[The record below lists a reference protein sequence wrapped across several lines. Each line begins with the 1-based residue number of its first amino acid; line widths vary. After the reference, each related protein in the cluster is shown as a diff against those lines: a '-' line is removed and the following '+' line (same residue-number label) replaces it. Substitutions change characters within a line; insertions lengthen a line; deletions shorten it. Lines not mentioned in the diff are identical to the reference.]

1 MDRIIVAGGGGG
13 DGDGLNRMKYDPPK
27 LRGGDGGGTTG
38 GTSYRQSGTVP
49 KEYGELNSNGGSQA
63 SGGKN
68 TIYTSKENI
77 KNENGKIGVGGRC
90 SGGLLY
96 CGGGGGGYYG
106 GGGGYDAT
114 GGGGGSG
121 FVNTSFIFGGKIMR
135 SDHVGNGLI
144 LFTPLFT
151 FTSNCICNRK
161 LYIFLFQILSS

>member
-38 GTSYRQSGTVP
+38 GTSYGQSGTVP
-49 KEYGELNSNGGSQA
+49 KEYGELNSNGWSQA
-63 SGGKN
+63 SGGK
-68 TIYTSKENI
+68 YT
-77 KNENGKIGVGGRC
+77 IGVGGRC

-96 CGGGGGGYYG
+96 CGGRGGGYYG